1 MVESIDKSKHL
12 HTHVQF
18 SKQSG
23 IFRMQFQYV
32 ITCTFVQRTH
42 SFKKTAYFQDLF
54 DLF

>member
-1 MVESIDKSKHL
+1 MIESIDKSKFNIY
-12 HTHVQF
+12 THM
-18 SKQSG
+18 QSG

-54 DLF
+54 DLLK